1 MIDVIKFIADA
12 LLISVFIV
20 SCIVGISKFG
30 KITAERTTERF
41 NLISI
46 TLSEDVEGNFVLGT
60 GSISQD
66 KYFVAYKE
74 NKDGSKEY
82 YKMSVHKTK
91 IYDTLDEGSSAYAE
105 VDTNGLG
112 LILEVRLFVPQNTI
126 TKEIN
131 LQPGM
136 SEE

>member
-1 MIDVIKFIADA
+1 
-12 LLISVFIV
+12 
-20 SCIVGISKFG
+20 
-30 KITAERTTERF
+30 
-41 NLISI
+41 
-46 TLSEDVEGNFVLGT
+46 
-60 GSISQD
+60 
-66 KYFVAYKE
+66 
-74 NKDGSKEY
+74 
-82 YKMSVHKTK
+82 MSVHKTK